1 MIEAQRE
8 NLSINKLIA
17 EKKEIIFAEGDM
29 IVPDSKPDILNTIST
44 SGVVSI
50 YKKEIQSE
58 KVRLD
63 GTVNAYIMY
72 MPDGADDTVRG
83 LNTSVDFSENLNIP
97 NCQEGME
104 AISNIKIKSIEAK
117 VINGRKIGIK
127 ATLEVNLKIY
137 SNEEVEI
144 INEIQNEEDVQILKE
159 DLKLNSLVGTGTTK
173 IYAKDNIQIDSM
185 DNLAEILQAQ
195 VCLVDKDIKIS
206 YNKVLTKAEAEI
218 KIMYLTEDNRIN
230 VVTYKIPVVGFIDI
244 ADVSE
249 ENICDVNY
257 EIKNIIIKPNSQD
270 EHSIYVEIEIE
281 VTCCAYEEKQ
291 INLIQDMYS
300 PTQNLTFEKK
310 QITTMT
316 SKQNVTNVKQIR
328 EKINLN
334 DIQGLNLLD
343 VETVPTII
351 NENKINTKI
360 MYEAELNMKFIF
372 ENSQKQINIK
382 DAKIPFEYTIENLQ
396 NGEMLNTNCDMG
408 IKSQDFIIQD
418 GGDINC
424 NIDVQADT
432 SMYRTANLN
441 MIDSIQEDGERE
453 EQDYSLV
460 IYIVKKGDTL
470 WNIRKKLMNSKIYS
484 RPRIK
489 IPPIFSNNIGD
500 KNLKRKQKIVKI
512 FIIMVIAFS
521 TVKIVLD
528 AILPIFDTL
537 CKDKAKSIATIISN
551 EEATNVMKEHTYDE
565 LFTLEKDKDGNITMI
580 KSNIIAIN
588 EIISDV
594 AVKIQNTINQRG
606 RENIEIALGSF
617 TGFKLLSGKGP
628 GVPIKISSIGNV
640 ETDLRSEFSEK
651 GINQTLHRVY
661 LQVDCEVSILTPY
674 NSITEKVSNQVL
686 LIENVIVGKIPST
699 YYNLEGFDSNSA
711 LEIIE

>member
-1 MIEAQRE
+1 MDITKETIK
-8 NLSINKLIA
+8 INKIIC
-17 EKKEIIFAEGDM
+17 EKKEQIVVQGDM
-29 IVPDSKPDILNTIST
+29 IVPDSKPDILNTINT
-44 SGVVSI
+44 DGNICI
-50 YKKEIQSE
+50 YKKEVFE
-58 KVRLD
+58 GKLRLE
-63 GTVNAYIMY
+63 GNIVSYIMY
-72 MPDGADDTVRG
+72 LADGEKNNLRG
-83 LNTSVDFSENLNIP
+83 LNTTLDFSETIVVPELQI
-97 NCQEGME
+97 GMIVDIE
-104 AISNIKIKSIEAK
+104 PNIKNFECK

-144 INEIQNEEDVQILKE
+144 INEVQNEEDVQILKE

-173 IYAKDNIQIDSM
+173 IYAKDNIQIESM

-218 KIMYLTEDNRIN
+218 KIMNLTEDNRIN
-230 VVTYKIPVVGFIDI
+230 VVTYKKPVVGFIDI

-316 SKQNVTNVKQIR
+316 NKQNVTNVKQIR
-328 EKINLN
+328 EKVNLN

-360 MYEAELNMKFIF
+360 MYEAELNIKFIF

-382 DAKIPFEYTIENLQ
+382 EAKIPFEYTIENLQ

-470 WNIRKKLMNSKIYS
+470 WNIAKEFGSTVDGIARTNGIEDRNKIY
-484 RPRIK
+484 PGQK
-489 IPPIFSNNIGD
+489 LYIPKF
-500 KNLKRKQKIVKI
+500 
-512 FIIMVIAFS
+512 
-521 TVKIVLD
+521 
-528 AILPIFDTL
+528 
-537 CKDKAKSIATIISN
+537 
-551 EEATNVMKEHTYDE
+551 E
-565 LFTLEKDKDGNITMI
+565 
-580 KSNIIAIN
+580 
-588 EIISDV
+588 
-594 AVKIQNTINQRG
+594 
-606 RENIEIALGSF
+606 
-617 TGFKLLSGKGP
+617 
-628 GVPIKISSIGNV
+628 KIS
-640 ETDLRSEFSEK
+640 EK
-651 GINQTLHRVY
+651 AY
-661 LQVDCEVSILTPY
+661 E
-674 NSITEKVSNQVL
+674 
-686 LIENVIVGKIPST
+686 
-699 YYNLEGFDSNSA
+699 
-711 LEIIE
+711 